1 MTTRESPK
9 SPQAK
14 LDAVGRI
21 YHPPIQDASQQ
32 QDQNDIFRLG
42 DLEKNT
48 KTLENELFEP
58 KVTGGLVQVLFP
70 FQWYV
75 NFRFHVDFQG
85 YTGCYQ
91 TMLTQGPTGRELL
104 EKQHC

>member
-1 MTTRESPK
+1 MLSVAYTTPSRMRVNSRIKMTF
-9 SPQAK
+9 
-14 LDAVGRI
+14 LDWGI
-21 YHPPIQDASQQ
+21 SK
-32 QDQNDIFRLG
+32 
-42 DLEKNT
+42 KNT